1 MMASLSA
8 NSVKQYDTYLR
19 KWWNYCKNTNS
30 EVFIASVPTVVHF
43 LTELFNEGAQNGTL
57 NSCRSALA
65 ILLGPNISKDDRIQ
79 RFFKG
84 VFRLRPPLPKYNYTW
99 DTNCVLE
106 HLCQW
111 YPNEEMSFDKLSRK
125 TITLLALTT
134 AHRLQ
139 TLTKINI
146 KNINVSS
153 NHISIKI
160 PDFIKTSRAGFKQ
173 PILYIPFFNQRPA
186 ICPATALLC
195 YINKSAPLRKSDLL
209 FVGIKK
215 PHKSVGTQT
224 LSRWVKTTLGECGI
238 DTSVFSAH
246 STRHASTSRAHSLGV
261 NIDAIRSTAGWSGN
275 SSVFARFYN
284 RTILNND
291 CTSLARSIIDS

>member
-8 NSVKQYDTYLR
+8 NSLKQYDTCLR
-19 KWWNYCKNTNS
+19 KWWNYCEHTHTN
-30 EVFIASVPTVVHF
+30 VFIASIPTVIHF
-43 LTELFNEGAQNGTL
+43 LTKQFHQGAQYGTL

-65 ILLGPNISKDDRIQ
+65 ILLGSTISKDDRIQ

-84 VFRLRPPLPKYNYTW
+84 VFRLRPSLPKYSYTW
-99 DTNCVLE
+99 DTNCVLD
-106 HLCQW
+106 HLSQW
-111 YPNEEMSFDKLSRK
+111 YPNEELSFDKLTRK

-139 TLTKINI
+139 TLSKINI

-153 NHISIKI
+153 NHISIRI
-160 PDFIKTSRAGFKQ
+160 PDIIKTSKAGSKQ
-173 PILYIPFFNQRPA
+173 PMLYIPFFNQKPA
-186 ICPATALLC
+186 ICPAATLIC
-195 YINKSAPLRKSDLL
+195 YTNKSTPFRKSDLL

-215 PHKSVGTQT
+215 PHTAVGTQT
-224 LSRWVKTTLGECGI
+224 LSRWVKTTLSECGI

-261 NIDAIRSTAGWSGN
+261 SVDAIRNTAGWSGN
-275 SSVFARFYN
+275 STVFARFYN

-291 CTSLARSIIDS
+291 CTSLAHSIINS